1 MHSSSCNPL
10 PEHLLSLAMAN
21 PRSPSAEYQ
30 AAVTMRG
37 ELDEIYAYMSAIR
50 RDMSNLR
57 DMWDAA
63 WRYELLVLH
72 ERLDDTVSS
81 IQALTHVCFAHA
93 RATEG
98 IIRSRPAEWPPYE
111 RRPRSPPDRS
121 RSRSRSLNR
130 QRLHTDP

>member
-1 MHSSSCNPL
+1 MHSSSCNPV
-10 PEHLLSLAMAN
+10 PEHLLSLAMAELHN
-21 PRSPSAEYQ
+21 QRSLSAEYQ

-37 ELDEIYAYMSAIR
+37 ELDELYAKMSDIR

-57 DMWDAA
+57 AMI
-63 WRYELLVLH
+63 RPEILVLH

-81 IQALTHVCFAHA
+81 IQALVDVCSAHA
-93 RATEG
+93 RTTEG
-98 IIRSRPAEWPPYE
+98 IIMSRPPERPPYE
-111 RRPRSPPDRS
+111 RRLRSPSDRS

>member
-1 MHSSSCNPL
+1 M
-10 PEHLLSLAMAN
+10 SLAMAELHN
-21 PRSPSAEYQ
+21 QRSLSAEYQ

-57 DMWDAA
+57 AMI
-63 WRYELLVLH
+63 RPEILVLH

-81 IQALTHVCFAHA
+81 IQALVDVCFAHA
-93 RATEG
+93 RTTEG
-98 IIRSRPAEWPPYE
+98 IIRSRPAERPPYE

>member
-57 DMWDAA
+57 AMI
-63 WRYELLVLH
+63 RPEILVLH

-81 IQALTHVCFAHA
+81 IQALADVCSAHA
-93 RATEG
+93 RTTEG
-98 IIRSRPAEWPPYE
+98 IIRSRPAERPPYE

>member
-57 DMWDAA
+57 HMWDAA
-63 WRYELLVLH
+63 WRYELLLLH
-72 ERLDDTVSS
+72 ERLNDTVSS
-81 IQALTHVCFAHA
+81 IQALADVCSAHA
-93 RATEG
+93 RTTEG
-98 IIRSRPAEWPPYE
+98 IIMSR
-111 RRPRSPPDRS
+111 RLRSPSDRS

>member
-57 DMWDAA
+57 AMI
-63 WRYELLVLH
+63 RPEILVLH

-81 IQALTHVCFAHA
+81 IQALVDVCFAHA
-93 RATEG
+93 RTTEG

>member
-37 ELDEIYAYMSAIR
+37 ELDEIKAYMSAIR
-50 RDMSNLR
+50 RDMRNLR
-57 DMWDAA
+57 AMIHPEILD
-63 WRYELLVLH
+63 LH
-72 ERLDDTVSS
+72 ERLDDTDSN
-81 IQALTHVCFAHA
+81 IRALVHVCFAHA

-98 IIRSRPAEWPPYE
+98 IIRSRPAERPPYE
-111 RRPRSPPDRS
+111 RRPRSPSDRS

>member
-1 MHSSSCNPL
+1 M
-10 PEHLLSLAMAN
+10 SLAMAELHN
-21 PRSPSAEYQ
+21 QRSLSAEYQ

-37 ELDEIYAYMSAIR
+37 ELDELYAKMSDIR
-50 RDMSNLR
+50 RDMRNLR
-57 DMWDAA
+57 AMIRPVILD
-63 WRYELLVLH
+63 LH

-81 IQALTHVCFAHA
+81 IRALTHVCFAHA

-98 IIRSRPAEWPPYE
+98 IIRSRPAERPSYE
-111 RRPRSPPDRS
+111 RRS

>member
-1 MHSSSCNPL
+1 
-10 PEHLLSLAMAN
+10 MAN

-57 DMWDAA
+57 DMWNAA
-63 WRYELLVLH
+63 WRYELLILH

-81 IQALTHVCFAHA
+81 IQALAHVCFVHA
-93 RATEG
+93 RA
-98 IIRSRPAEWPPYE
+98 
-111 RRPRSPPDRS
+111 
-121 RSRSRSLNR
+121 R
-130 QRLHTDP
+130 QKA

>member
-1 MHSSSCNPL
+1 MHSSSRNPL
-10 PEHLLSLAMAN
+10 PEHLLSLAMTELHN
-21 PRSPSAEYQ
+21 QRSPSAEYQ

-37 ELDEIYAYMSAIR
+37 ELDELYAQMSDIR
-50 RDMSNLR
+50 REMRKLHAMIRPEILD
-57 DMWDAA
+57 
-63 WRYELLVLH
+63 LH
-72 ERLDDTVSS
+72 ERVDDTVSS
-81 IQALTHVCFAHA
+81 IRALTHVCFAHA
-93 RATEG
+93 CATEG

>member
-57 DMWDAA
+57 AMI
-63 WRYELLVLH
+63 RPEILVLH

-81 IQALTHVCFAHA
+81 IQALVDVCFAHA
-93 RATEG
+93 RTTEG
-98 IIRSRPAEWPPYE
+98 IIRSRPAERPPYE
-111 RRPRSPPDRS
+111 RRPRSPSDRS

>member
-1 MHSSSCNPL
+1 MHSSSRNPL
-10 PEHLLSLAMAN
+10 PEHLLSLAMTELHN
-21 PRSPSAEYQ
+21 QRSPSAEYQ

-37 ELDEIYAYMSAIR
+37 ELDEIYAFMSAIR

-57 DMWDAA
+57 DMWDVA

-81 IQALTHVCFAHA
+81 IRALVHVCFAHV

-98 IIRSRPAEWPPYE
+98 IIRFRPAERPSYE
-111 RRPRSPPDRS
+111 RRS